1 MLLLGLVLVF
11 LENIPTQITLSNYIL
26 ITLFS
31 THILD
36 MDNATCKEAVKEGWE
51 PMSGMRGCH
60 P

>member
-11 LENIPTQITLSNYIL
+11 LENIPTHITLSNYIL

-36 MDNATCKEAVKEGWE
+36 IDNVTCKEAVKGWE